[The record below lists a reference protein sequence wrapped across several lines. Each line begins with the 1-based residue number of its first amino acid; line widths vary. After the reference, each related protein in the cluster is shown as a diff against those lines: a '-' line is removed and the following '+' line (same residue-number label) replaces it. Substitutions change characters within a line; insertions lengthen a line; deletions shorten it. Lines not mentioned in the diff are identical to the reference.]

1 MKKLEF
7 NELVG
12 VKLPSTSEIRADLEQ
27 EIKNVFR
34 VRDSDPEANT
44 DPSTPLGQII
54 DIVVAEIESKNAQ
67 LAYLTNQNNPDTAR
81 GIFLDGH
88 SALYFLQ
95 RKKSESSVVSCVCT
109 GQAGTNIPYGVL
121 VKDIDGKSFRHNVV
135 DGVTIGDSGSVTTT
149 FVSVDHGAI
158 DVRPNT
164 INKIVT
170 VVAGWQ
176 SVNNP
181 VAGVVGRERETDSEL
196 RSRLEQSVAIN
207 GVGNVQSLVAELK
220 NISGVIDAVAQEN
233 ISNKPQTYYGITL
246 EPHSVG
252 VSVFGGDDVAIA
264 KAIKEKKAMGC
275 DTSGSYTVSFSTDN
289 NGEGRYEYKI
299 TRPQPVAVA
308 MKITFF
314 APNMDK
320 MTQETV
326 KRAVINDFL
335 GQGANKRVSFAET
348 LYSSRFYS
356 VIQQVTAVPVG
367 SIEVKVGNGDFDRR
381 VIINADQQPTIT
393 ESDITF
399 TFAGA

>member
-27 EIKNVFR
+27 EIKNAFR

-109 GQAGTNIPYGVL
+109 GQAGTHIPYGVL

-181 VAGVVGRERETDSEL
+181 IAGVVGRERETDSEL
-196 RSRLEQSVAIN
+196 RSRLEESVAIN

-252 VSVFGGDDVAIA
+252 VSVFGGDDAAIA

-308 MKITFF
+308 MRITFF
-314 APNMDK
+314 ASSMDAL
-320 MTQETV
+320 TQSSV

-335 GQGANKRVSFAET
+335 GQGGNKRVSFAET